1 MGKNTEP
8 SGACCLPMADGLSY
22 IKIGAQGHVVG
33 MMNLETI
40 FQQLWLMQRKPQDA
54 SDEELIGMAR
64 RFNYIPRKPAIE
76 ADYAEA
82 LRKAYKIYYQR
93 QEVKNEP

>member
-1 MGKNTEP
+1 MDKNTEP

-22 IKIGAQGHVVG
+22 IKVGAQGHLVG

-40 FQQLWLMQRKPQDA
+40 FQQLWLMQRTPDEA

-64 RFNYIPRKPAIE
+64 RFNYIPHKPAIE

-82 LRKAYKIYYQR
+82 LRKAYTLFYAR
-93 QEVKNEP
+93 QEAKK